1 MKFRC
6 KICGYLYSRK
16 DTLKDHIR
24 GKHNARFSTQELN
37 QLVDTV
43 TPNTGGGLPS
53 INNNNNNIN
62 NNNAIKNKENANAL
76 AVAAAAA
83 AALGAAT
90 PLSAMAVNGINGI
103 APTPPPPP
111 PPPTPPPNTNGDDK
125 VDSVVAA
132 VEADSP
138 GSVDPPPK
146 IDIDED
152 KIII

>member
-24 GKHNARFSTQELN
+24 GKHNARFSTTELN

-43 TPNTGGGLPS
+43 TPTS
-53 INNNNNNIN
+53 SSSVTNNNNNN
-62 NNNAIKNKENANAL
+62 NALKNKENANAL

-83 AALGAAT
+83 AALNAAT
-90 PLSAMAVNGINGI
+90 PLAAAVNGTT
-103 APTPPPPP
+103 AAVT
-111 PPPTPPPNTNGDDK
+111 T
-125 VDSVVAA
+125 VAA
-132 VEADSP
+132 ANNGESADSP
-138 GSVDPPPK
+138 GSPATVAAPADPPK
-146 IDIDED
+146 VDIDED

>member
-43 TPNTGGGLPS
+43 TPNAATPL
-53 INNNNNNIN
+53 NNNNNNN
-62 NNNAIKNKENANAL
+62 SALKNKENANNNAL

-90 PLSAMAVNGINGI
+90 PLSAAAVNGI
-103 APTPPPPP
+103 APTPLPLPAPPQPQP
-111 PPPTPPPNTNGDDK
+111 DK
-125 VDSVVAA
+125 AVRRYTYSVVQKKF
-132 VEADSP
+132 
-138 GSVDPPPK
+138 PPV
-146 IDIDED
+146 
-152 KIII
+152 

>member
-43 TPNTGGGLPS
+43 TPTTNGGAAVPNN
-53 INNNNNNIN
+53 INNNNNN
-62 NNNAIKNKENANAL
+62 ALKNKENANNAL
-76 AVAAAAA
+76 SLAAAAA

-90 PLSAMAVNGINGI
+90 PLSVAAVNGI
-103 APTPPPPP
+103 APAPPPPP
-111 PPPTPPPNTNGDDK
+111 PDSNGDSK
-125 VDSVVAA
+125 VDSAL
-132 VEADSP
+132 ADSP
-138 GSVDPPPK
+138 GSIDLPPPQPK
-146 IDIDED
+146 IDIVDEE

>member
-43 TPNTGGGLPS
+43 TPNTAGGGAPNN
-53 INNNNNNIN
+53 INNNNNN
-62 NNNAIKNKENANAL
+62 ALKNKENANNAL
-76 AVAAAAA
+76 SLAAAAA

-90 PLSAMAVNGINGI
+90 PLSAAAVNGITP
-103 APTPPPPP
+103 APLPPP
-111 PPPTPPPNTNGDDK
+111 PPPNTNGDTK
-125 VDSVVAA
+125 ADSPGEA
-132 VEADSP
+132 VEAASDSA

-152 KIII
+152 KIVI